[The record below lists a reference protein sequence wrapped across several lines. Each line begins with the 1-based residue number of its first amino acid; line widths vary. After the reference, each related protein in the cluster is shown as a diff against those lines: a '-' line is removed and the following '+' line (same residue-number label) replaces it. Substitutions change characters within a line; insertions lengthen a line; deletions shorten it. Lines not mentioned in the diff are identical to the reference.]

1 MVISA
6 VTIKARVIST
16 GEVISVDD
24 APLSFG
30 LLRIYNMWHNDTE
43 GRVWHDDELEFLE
56 ERLQ

>member
-6 VTIKARVIST
+6 TTIKARVLST
-16 GEVISVDD
+16 GAIVHVDD

-30 LLRIYNMWHNDTE
+30 LVRFYNMWHNDTE

-56 ERLQ
+56 ARLQ